1 MFLHT
6 SGLCCLYLSGCMFV
20 FYSVSCLRW
29 VSDYIKS
36 AVLPGVHR
44 YAFLYVCVWTC
55 WVQYM
60 CQHTGQQGFQQDN
73 ALNITC
79 LIKKTTHFTPAAAV
93 FICSS
98 MLYWLQPQSWSFFLF
113 KKLTKRSSSDL
124 MKECLVLQG
133 EVCTSFNLISVHILG
148 NP

>member
-6 SGLCCLYLSGCMFV
+6 SDLCCLYLSGCVFV
-20 FYSVSCLRW
+20 FYSVSCLRR

-36 AVLPGVHR
+36 AVLPGVLR
-44 YAFLYVCVWTC
+44 YIFLYIWMWTC

-73 ALNITC
+73 ALNLTC
-79 LIKKTTHFTPAAAV
+79 SIQKHILLQQQWFSSLAVCYNDCCHDHGHF
-93 FICSS
+93 FS
-98 MLYWLQPQSWSFFLF
+98 F
-113 KKLTKRSSSDL
+113 KKHTKRSCSDL
-124 MKECLVLQG
+124 IKECLVLQD
-133 EVCTSFNLISVHILG
+133 EICASFDLTSVHILG

>member
-6 SGLCCLYLSGCMFV
+6 SGLCCLYLSRCVFV

-36 AVLPGVHR
+36 AVLPGVNR

-73 ALNITC
+73 ALNLACSIQKHI
-79 LIKKTTHFTPAAAV
+79 LLQQQWFSSLAV
-93 FICSS
+93 CYTDCSHNHGN
-98 MLYWLQPQSWSFFLF
+98 FFLF
-113 KKLTKRSSSDL
+113 KKLTKRSSSSDL

-133 EVCTSFNLISVHILG
+133 EICASFDVTSVHILG